1 MKCSI
6 FNYYFTRL
14 VHLYINSSF
23 HYGQVYGKYAKNIQL
38 FALYITNLLE
48 WQIEE
53 GGISFLGGEYDKGL
67 GETTIHNFHE
77 MMQQGVL
84 IYKEEQLCMPREIIN
99 LVRER
104 ENYMADYVIND
115 AGRLCEIHF
124 DKLSR

>member
-1 MKCSI
+1 M
-6 FNYYFTRL
+6 
-14 VHLYINSSF
+14 
-23 HYGQVYGKYAKNIQL
+23 
-38 FALYITNLLE
+38 
-48 WQIEE
+48 
-53 GGISFLGGEYDKGL
+53 GGEYDKGL